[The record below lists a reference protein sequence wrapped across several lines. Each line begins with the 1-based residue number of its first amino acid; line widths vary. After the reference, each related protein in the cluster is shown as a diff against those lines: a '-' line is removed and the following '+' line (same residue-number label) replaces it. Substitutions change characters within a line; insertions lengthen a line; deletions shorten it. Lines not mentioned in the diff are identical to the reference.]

1 MTEIKEELKKI
12 ILEIIMPESE
22 EYLKELHIEYKETVI
37 PEEEKETIRDMESFL
52 VELQNILLA
61 IEQNKITD
69 DEAHEIFQKITIMI
83 NEHSKEDPL
92 GH

>member
-1 MTEIKEELKKI
+1 MTEIKEELKNI
-12 ILEIIMPESE
+12 ILETMIPESE
-22 EYLKELHIEYKETVI
+22 EYLKELHKEYKETVI
-37 PEEEKETIRDMESFL
+37 PEEEKEAIRDMESFL

-83 NEHSKEDPL
+83 NEHLEEDPH